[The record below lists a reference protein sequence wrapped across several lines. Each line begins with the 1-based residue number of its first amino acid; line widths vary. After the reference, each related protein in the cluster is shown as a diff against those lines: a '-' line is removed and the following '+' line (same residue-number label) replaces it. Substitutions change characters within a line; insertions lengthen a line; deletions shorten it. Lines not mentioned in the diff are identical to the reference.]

1 MYNILKKYKLTS
13 LHIMVVILGITGI
26 LGKLILENF
35 ENYDPKLGTIHLVW
49 YRMGIAFV
57 GLAFFLAYKK
67 QLFRVSKED
76 FIGLLGVGA
85 LVTFHWLCFFE
96 SIKISN
102 VSVAVV
108 CLATSS
114 LFSALIEPFFFK
126 RKFLFY
132 ELVLGVV
139 VVIALAFMIGN
150 GEDAKGLSFKK
161 EVDYKEFQKHIKYK
175 GGEIRK
181 DLGFDKETKSWTV
194 EIDTK
199 VLADIYGEYNPGNK
213 KSELASHLTED
224 FPSVFIESVNKAD
237 NLWGYFYG
245 ILAALLATLFTL
257 FNAKYINKVGAAKI
271 TMIEMLSGVIIISCI
286 LFFQKDYTVF
296 KSALLFSDLS
306 YLIILGVI
314 CTALAFVW
322 LTEIMR
328 HITPYTLIMAINLEP
343 IYSIILAL
351 IIFGDNELMS
361 SSFYFGSC
369 LIIGIVFLDGYLKN
383 KQ

>member
-13 LHIMVVILGITGI
+13 LHLMVVILGLTGVF
-26 LGKLILENF
+26 GKLISLSA
-35 ENYDPKLGTIHLVW
+35 IHLVW
-49 YRMGIAFV
+49 YRMGIAFISIAIF
-57 GLAFFLAYKK
+57 LAFKK
-67 QLFRVSKED
+67 QLFSVSKKD

-96 SIKISN
+96 SIKVST

-132 ELVLGVV
+132 EVIMGIVV
-139 VVIALAFMIGN
+139 VVALAFIMGT
-150 GEDAKGLSFKK
+150 
-161 EVDYKEFQKHIKYK
+161 
-175 GGEIRK
+175 
-181 DLGFDKETKSWTV
+181 ETK
-194 EIDTK
+194 
-199 VLADIYGEYNPGNK
+199 Y
-213 KSELASHLTED
+213 
-224 FPSVFIESVNKAD
+224 F
-237 NLWGYFYG
+237 WGYFYG
-245 ILAALLATLFTL
+245 IMAALLATLFTL

-271 TMIEMLSGVIIISCI
+271 TMIEMLSGVLIISCI
-286 LFFQKDYTVF
+286 LFFQQDYTVF
-296 KSALLFSDLS
+296 TTKISITDLT
-306 YLIILGVI
+306 YLIILGTL
-314 CTALAFVW
+314 CTAMVFVW

-328 HITPYTLIMAINLEP
+328 HITPYSLIMAINLEP
-343 IYSIILAL
+343 VYSIIFAL

-369 LIIGIVFLDGYLKN
+369 VIIGIVFLDGYLKN

>member
-1 MYNILKKYKLTS
+1 MYKLTS
-13 LHIMVVILGITGI
+13 LHLMVVILGLTGVF
-26 LGKLILENF
+26 GKLISLSA
-35 ENYDPKLGTIHLVW
+35 IHLVW
-49 YRMGIAFV
+49 YRMGIAFISLAIF
-57 GLAFFLAYKK
+57 LAFKK
-67 QLFRVSKED
+67 QLFSVSKKD

-96 SIKISN
+96 SIKVST

-132 ELVLGVV
+132 EVIMGVV
-139 VVIALAFMIGN
+139 VVVALAFIMGT
-150 GEDAKGLSFKK
+150 
-161 EVDYKEFQKHIKYK
+161 
-175 GGEIRK
+175 
-181 DLGFDKETKSWTV
+181 ETK
-194 EIDTK
+194 
-199 VLADIYGEYNPGNK
+199 Y
-213 KSELASHLTED
+213 
-224 FPSVFIESVNKAD
+224 F
-237 NLWGYFYG
+237 WGYFYG
-245 ILAALLATLFTL
+245 IMAALLATLFTL

-286 LFFQKDYTVF
+286 LFFQQDYTVF
-296 KSALLFSDLS
+296 TTKISVTDLT
-306 YLIILGVI
+306 YLILLGTL
-314 CTALAFVW
+314 CTAMVFVW

-328 HITPYTLIMAINLEP
+328 HITPYSLIMAINLEP
-343 IYSIILAL
+343 VYSIIFAL

>member
-13 LHIMVVILGITGI
+13 LHLMVVVLGLTGVF
-26 LGKLILENF
+26 GKLISLSA
-35 ENYDPKLGTIHLVW
+35 IHLVW
-49 YRMGIAFV
+49 YRMGIAFISIAIF
-57 GLAFFLAYKK
+57 LAFKK
-67 QLFRVSKED
+67 QLFSVSKKD
-76 FIGLLGVGA
+76 FLGLLGVGA

-96 SIKISN
+96 SIKVST

-132 ELVLGVV
+132 EVIMGIVV
-139 VVIALAFMIGN
+139 VVALAFIMGT
-150 GEDAKGLSFKK
+150 
-161 EVDYKEFQKHIKYK
+161 
-175 GGEIRK
+175 
-181 DLGFDKETKSWTV
+181 ETK
-194 EIDTK
+194 
-199 VLADIYGEYNPGNK
+199 Y
-213 KSELASHLTED
+213 
-224 FPSVFIESVNKAD
+224 F
-237 NLWGYFYG
+237 WGYFYG
-245 ILAALLATLFTL
+245 IMAALLATLFTL

-271 TMIEMLSGVIIISCI
+271 TMIEMLSGVMIISCI
-286 LFFQKDYTVF
+286 LFFKQDYTVF
-296 KSALLFSDLS
+296 TTKISITDLT
-306 YLIILGVI
+306 YLILLGTL
-314 CTALAFVW
+314 CTAMVFVW

-328 HITPYTLIMAINLEP
+328 HITPYSLIMAINLEP
-343 IYSIILAL
+343 VYSIIFAL

>member
-1 MYNILKKYKLTS
+1 MYNILKMYKLTS
-13 LHIMVVILGITGI
+13 LHLMVVILGLTGVF
-26 LGKLILENF
+26 GKLISLSA
-35 ENYDPKLGTIHLVW
+35 IHLVW
-49 YRMGIAFV
+49 YRMGIAFISLAIF
-57 GLAFFLAYKK
+57 LAFKK
-67 QLFRVSKED
+67 QLFSVSKKD

-96 SIKISN
+96 SIKVST

-132 ELVLGVV
+132 EVIMGVV
-139 VVIALAFMIGN
+139 VVVALAFIMGT
-150 GEDAKGLSFKK
+150 
-161 EVDYKEFQKHIKYK
+161 
-175 GGEIRK
+175 
-181 DLGFDKETKSWTV
+181 ETK
-194 EIDTK
+194 
-199 VLADIYGEYNPGNK
+199 Y
-213 KSELASHLTED
+213 
-224 FPSVFIESVNKAD
+224 F
-237 NLWGYFYG
+237 WGYFYG
-245 ILAALLATLFTL
+245 IMAALLATLFTL

-271 TMIEMLSGVIIISCI
+271 TMIEMLSGVLIISCI
-286 LFFQKDYTVF
+286 LFFQQDYTVF
-296 KSALLFSDLS
+296 TTKISITDLT
-306 YLIILGVI
+306 YLILLGTL
-314 CTALAFVW
+314 CTAMVFVW

-328 HITPYTLIMAINLEP
+328 HITPYSLIMAINLEP
-343 IYSIILAL
+343 VYSIIFAL